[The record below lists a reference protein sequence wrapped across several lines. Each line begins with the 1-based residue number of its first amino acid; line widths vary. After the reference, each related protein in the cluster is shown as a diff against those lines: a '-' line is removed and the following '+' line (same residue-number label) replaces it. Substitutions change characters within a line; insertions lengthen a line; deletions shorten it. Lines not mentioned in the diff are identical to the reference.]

1 MKSLHSVL
9 RVLYLR
15 SLSGFSKK
23 KKKMRAALVL
33 FLAPLSVKAAVEA
46 DEVQSLPGWDN
57 KSLVTKMY
65 SGFIEPAS
73 NPSHHIHYLFVESE
87 RDPTNDP
94 VVLWVQGGPGGSS
107 LEGAFTENMS
117 PYQISDESLAT
128 SPPTLLRSLSSWTGI
143 ANMLF
148 WEAPSGV
155 GFSYCDAGCPSW
167 NDTTSAQ
174 EQASF
179 ICEWLAAFP
188 EYQSNDFFITGE
200 SYAGVY
206 IPTTAHVLLEEGC
219 ASTNGAAVNLKGV
232 AVGNGCTG
240 TDAGTCSPQRSVNT
254 FEELAAQ
261 GFVSWSTA
269 AAVRSTCE
277 DSAGFTAASSACQD
291 ALVAASAEAGPFNNY
306 NVHDTCS
313 SAEDGSTLLSFICD
327 ETPGAQDWAC
337 AAAGLP
343 PPSIPAKNRFEG
355 PRGKLYGSLGDGSE
369 APRSGRLSTKG
380 VNSTQ
385 RSGAVSENDVYAE
398 TYPCNTEDALST
410 WLSDASV
417 MDALHVT
424 ASGQGSWPGSGI
436 RYTRTAKDLISPA
449 ALDGYVSLIDAGL
462 RVLIYS
468 GDFDGQVPHFGT
480 EQWTR
485 DLGYPLA
492 KGCEGW
498 RPWSL
503 DASSVPAGHFVQ
515 YEVPGEFTYL
525 TIARAG
531 HMVPAY
537 KPAEALA
544 MIQRFLDGGD
554 YTETSQ
560 KKSGFVDL
568 RRISQ

>member
-1 MKSLHSVL
+1 MPNNLGLCNVRHSTSGCAA
-9 RVLYLR
+9 LR
-15 SLSGFSKK
+15 SCAT
-23 KKKMRAALVL
+23 RQ
-33 FLAPLSVKAAVEA
+33 AAVVA
-46 DEVQSLPGWDN
+46 PQQHAQQSL
-57 KSLVTKMY
+57 
-65 SGFIEPAS
+65 
-73 NPSHHIHYLFVESE
+73 
-87 RDPTNDP
+87 
-94 VVLWVQGGPGGSS
+94 
-107 LEGAFTENMS
+107 
-117 PYQISDESLAT
+117 
-128 SPPTLLRSLSSWTGI
+128 
-143 ANMLF
+143 
-148 WEAPSGV
+148 
-155 GFSYCDAGCPSW
+155 
-167 NDTTSAQ
+167 
-174 EQASF
+174 
-179 ICEWLAAFP
+179 
-188 EYQSNDFFITGE
+188 
-200 SYAGVY
+200 
-206 IPTTAHVLLEEGC
+206 
-219 ASTNGAAVNLKGV
+219 
-232 AVGNGCTG
+232 
-240 TDAGTCSPQRSVNT
+240 
-254 FEELAAQ
+254 
-261 GFVSWSTA
+261 
-269 AAVRSTCE
+269 
-277 DSAGFTAASSACQD
+277 
-291 ALVAASAEAGPFNNY
+291 AASAEAGPFNNY
-306 NVHDTCS
+306 NVHDTCG

-327 ETPGAQDWAC
+327 ETPGAQEWAC
-337 AAAGLP
+337 AAAGLLP
-343 PPSIPAKNRFEG
+343 PRIPAKNRFEG

-369 APRSGRLSTKG
+369 VPRSSRLSTKG

-385 RSGAVSENDVYAE
+385 RSGAVRENDVYAE

-468 GDFDGQVPHFGT
+468 GDFDGQVPHIGT

-554 YTETSQ
+554 YTETS
-560 KKSGFVDL
+560 KKKAAL
-568 RRISQ
+568 